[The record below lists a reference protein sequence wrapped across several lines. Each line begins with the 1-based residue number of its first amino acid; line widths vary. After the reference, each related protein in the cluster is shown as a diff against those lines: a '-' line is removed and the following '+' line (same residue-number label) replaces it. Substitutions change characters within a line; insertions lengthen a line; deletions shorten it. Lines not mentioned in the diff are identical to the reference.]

1 MGQILTHILIEFIVA
16 LGPDL
21 GLSSGLGYDMS
32 ASTNEM
38 ALLSWMTTQR
48 WHRSVVHVTV
58 NAG

>member
-1 MGQILTHILIEFIVA
+1 MGQILTHILIEFIAA

-38 ALLSWMTTQR
+38 ALLFLDDHSKMAQVC
-48 WHRSVVHVTV
+48 SAC
-58 NAG
+58 NC